1 MNDSIENSV
10 SGGEETLHG
19 RYLTFQ
25 VGNEMFGIQIR
36 YVIEIVGLQPLTE
49 MPEMRE
55 YIKGI
60 INLRGKIIPVMD
72 IRLRIGMPWRDYDDR
87 TCIIVIDMNG
97 ISVGL
102 VIDSVSD
109 VLTINDDE
117 VLKKPE
123 MSTNDGCGY
132 IDSLGRKNGQVILL
146 VDCKKL
152 LSTDEFKEVAGCL
165 NN

>member
-1 MNDSIENSV
+1 MNEALGFPEEGS
-10 SGGEETLHG
+10 EETLHG

-25 VGNEMFGIQIR
+25 VGKEMYGIQIR
-36 YVIEIVGLQPLTE
+36 YVIEIVGLQPVTV
-49 MPEMRE
+49 MPEMPE

-72 IRLRIGMPWRDYDDR
+72 VRLRFGLAWKEYDDR

-97 ISVGL
+97 IYVGL

-117 VLKKPE
+117 IVNKPK
-123 MSTNDGCGY
+123 MSTKEDCGY
-132 IDSLGRKNGQVILL
+132 ISVIGKMENQVILL
-146 VDCKKL
+146 IDCGKL
-152 LSTDEFKEVAGCL
+152 VSSEEFNEVSG
-165 NN
+165 